1 MANTVF
7 TLLSLNSRG
16 LREKN
21 KRESLFYWLKQKQI
35 KVTFLQE
42 TYWTEDLIQNIENEW
57 EGPLYLNP
65 GSTHSK
71 GTAILINKN
80 ISTSLQVVNIHKSD
94 DGRILLINTCI
105 DDKEFCF
112 INIYAPNNQ
121 SERKLFFLKIQKW
134 ISKYSI
140 NNENIILGGDFN
152 HTESNSL
159 DRNEN
164 SCDAKDISS
173 TAYKSLKEKFDL
185 HDIWRDLHPKTK
197 KFTYLDK
204 SRLDKFLVS
213 DNSANYVQSIKII
226 HSGIKTDHK
235 SVAMNLNIEKNKKG
249 PGNWKLNTSIL
260 KDKTYVQN
268 IKLLIMKVKTDYA
281 FLSKQMI
288 WEMCK
293 VKIKEYT
300 IGYCI
305 NKQTI
310 KRNIMKELEI
320 QIEQKE
326 QKLTESN
333 YKHKI
338 QLERDTLVNNLH
350 NFVEEQK
357 NGAKI
362 RSRAKWVEEGERC
375 SKYFYSLEK
384 KNYSNNTIKQLKK
397 ENGTFTSNNK
407 EILEE
412 EYAFYKNLYKADDI
426 PKEDIKTY
434 LRDTGNINILYEH
447 EANTLE
453 GIISETECQ
462 NALRN
467 MKLNKSPGSDGL
479 PVEFYVSFWQDV
491 KTLVVESLNE
501 GYEIGELSVTQ
512 KRGILN
518 LIFKKEDKTLLS
530 NWRPIS
536 LLNTDYKIL
545 AHVLANRLK
554 KNIGKLVHTDQSG
567 YIKGRNICF
576 NIRLIQDV
584 IDYFENG
591 EEEGAIIFLDFQKAF
606 DTVSHEFLMNAFSR
620 YNFGESFKKWVNVIY
635 NKAESCVTNNGW
647 TSKPLSINKGIR
659 QGCPLSALLFLL
671 VAEIL
676 AVRVR
681 SNSNIGLKVETE
693 ENVKNI
699 QISQLADDTTLFF
712 KNENDILVGLKI
724 VEQFSRVSGLKLNK
738 RKSEGLWLGQGE
750 NRNDNFA
757 GINWGK
763 NSVKALGV
771 YFGYNKK
778 EMENKNWTDKIEKI
792 KSSLR
797 CWNIRDL
804 SLQGRILIIKTMALS
819 KVVYLAAAL
828 LTPEWAINEINKEL
842 FAFLWK
848 YKRDK
853 IARKVVIND
862 VSNGGLNM
870 IDFRIFCMSMKAVWA
885 YRLLKSKLETWSI
898 IPKKYFEKC
907 DLNKMLCMN
916 ANQEKHIP
924 IFLPRFYKEVIHCWH
939 LSGGGNKAPK
949 NANEIRTEILWGN
962 KHIQTKGKTIYFENW
977 RDSNINFVDDLLD
990 ANGNFISGEE
1000 LFLKLKNKK
1009 NWIIEYKML
1018 QKAIPKVW
1026 KEKLVSS
1033 NMPTHVKKQFRPFL
1047 LIDNK
1052 VEYNLPKKARDYYN
1066 IMISTTRKRT
1076 FLEKYWSNI
1085 FPDRPTWT
1093 KVYEG
1098 RFKNQNIKKL
1108 ADFNFKIFHKILPCG
1123 ENLFQWKISSTNKC
1137 RFGCPLTE
1145 TYNHL
1150 FVTCPKQKDTIEKI
1164 ERVLKSLGFELRL
1177 SYKILI
1183 LGYKISYHS
1192 YSEINQLLSHIF
1204 FAIYKYWIKN
1214 DYNLNKNNWIF
1225 SQLNQWQ
1232 NIYSNTAW
1240 KFDLLD
1246 KFIAKWTEINTIK

>member
-1 MANTVF
+1 M
-7 TLLSLNSRG
+7 
-16 LREKN
+16 
-21 KRESLFYWLKQKQI
+21 
-35 KVTFLQE
+35 
-42 TYWTEDLIQNIENEW
+42 
-57 EGPLYLNP
+57 
-65 GSTHSK
+65 
-71 GTAILINKN
+71 
-80 ISTSLQVVNIHKSD
+80 
-94 DGRILLINTCI
+94 
-105 DDKEFCF
+105 
-112 INIYAPNNQ
+112 
-121 SERKLFFLKIQKW
+121 
-134 ISKYSI
+134 
-140 NNENIILGGDFN
+140 
-152 HTESNSL
+152 
-159 DRNEN
+159 
-164 SCDAKDISS
+164 
-173 TAYKSLKEKFDL
+173 
-185 HDIWRDLHPKTK
+185 
-197 KFTYLDK
+197 
-204 SRLDKFLVS
+204 
-213 DNSANYVQSIKII
+213 
-226 HSGIKTDHK
+226 
-235 SVAMNLNIEKNKKG
+235 
-249 PGNWKLNTSIL
+249 
-260 KDKTYVQN
+260 
-268 IKLLIMKVKTDYA
+268 
-281 FLSKQMI
+281 
-288 WEMCK
+288 
-293 VKIKEYT
+293 
-300 IGYCI
+300 
-305 NKQTI
+305 
-310 KRNIMKELEI
+310 
-320 QIEQKE
+320 
-326 QKLTESN
+326 
-333 YKHKI
+333 
-338 QLERDTLVNNLH
+338 
-350 NFVEEQK
+350 
-357 NGAKI
+357 
-362 RSRAKWVEEGERC
+362 
-375 SKYFYSLEK
+375 EK

-434 LRDTGNINILYEH
+434 LRDTGNVNILNEH

-591 EEEGAIIFLDFQKAF
+591 EQEGAIIFLDFQKAF
-606 DTVSHEFLMNAFSR
+606 DTVSHEFLMNALSR

-750 NRNDNFA
+750 NRNDN
-757 GINWGK
+757 
-763 NSVKALGV
+763 
-771 YFGYNKK
+771 
-778 EMENKNWTDKIEKI
+778 
-792 KSSLR
+792 
-797 CWNIRDL
+797 
-804 SLQGRILIIKTMALS
+804 
-819 KVVYLAAAL
+819 
-828 LTPEWAINEINKEL
+828 
-842 FAFLWK
+842 
-848 YKRDK
+848 
-853 IARKVVIND
+853 
-862 VSNGGLNM
+862 
-870 IDFRIFCMSMKAVWA
+870 
-885 YRLLKSKLETWSI
+885 
-898 IPKKYFEKC
+898 
-907 DLNKMLCMN
+907 
-916 ANQEKHIP
+916 
-924 IFLPRFYKEVIHCWH
+924 
-939 LSGGGNKAPK
+939 
-949 NANEIRTEILWGN
+949 
-962 KHIQTKGKTIYFENW
+962 
-977 RDSNINFVDDLLD
+977 
-990 ANGNFISGEE
+990 
-1000 LFLKLKNKK
+1000 
-1009 NWIIEYKML
+1009 
-1018 QKAIPKVW
+1018 
-1026 KEKLVSS
+1026 SS

-1123 ENLFQWKISSTNKC
+1123 ENLFHWKISSTNKC

-1183 LGYKISYHS
+1183 LGYKLSYHS